1 MTSPKNI
8 HLKRLTEEEEEKV
21 LIITNT
27 FSLFLI
33 IKYNFF
39 RISIFSDSV
48 FHLAG
53 LLFNIETSAQ
63 DLNVS

>member
-33 IKYNFF
+33 IKNNFF